1 MTKPVKTKLVAKKVA
16 PKKKEVIEPKVR
28 TIPAPKLPKNKI
40 LVGSKL
46 SVLKKGVNKKGNSP
60 LEKYTCT
67 QVKDGLAIFT
77 NNQHQKITMSE
88 CASKSDLR
96 PIFLGMGGKKAIYEL
111 KLAK

>member
-1 MTKPVKTKLVAKKVA
+1 MTKPVKTKLVAKKAA
-16 PKKKEVIEPKVR
+16 PKKEVIEPKVR
-28 TIPAPKLPKNKI
+28 TIPAPKVPKNKI

-67 QVKDGLAIFT
+67 QVKGGLAIFT
-77 NNQHQKITMSE
+77 NAQHQKITMSE
-88 CASKSDLR
+88 FASKPDLK
-96 PIFLGMGGKKAIYEL
+96 PIFFGLGSNKAIYEL